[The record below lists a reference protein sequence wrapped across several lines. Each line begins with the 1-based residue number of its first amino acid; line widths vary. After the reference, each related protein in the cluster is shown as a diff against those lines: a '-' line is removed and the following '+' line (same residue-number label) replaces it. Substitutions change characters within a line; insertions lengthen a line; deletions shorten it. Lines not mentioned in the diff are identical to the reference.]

1 MTEDSQ
7 NTLSAIRTVA
17 HGQNEDLKMTE
28 DSQNPVPAIREK
40 RGVRIY
46 TTNPSVPTKDEISR
60 HRRTRFGDEH
70 RGLVIDGGTGE
81 ILGRGGAYMYEFEE
95 VDKERFVKL
104 FLDGVRKTVGLST
117 TGLMIFEL
125 IYNQV
130 RGNPNSDEIKMSF
143 MSAQDRLPK
152 LAERTYRRG
161 LRELL
166 DKEVIFRSPV
176 DGVFFV
182 NIRCMFNG
190 DRMAFVK
197 AYHLKGSGY
206 QPELQ
211 LEAAKEAT
219 E

>member
-1 MTEDSQ
+1 MAENSQ
-7 NTLSAIRTVA
+7 ETL
-17 HGQNEDLKMTE
+17 
-28 DSQNPVPAIREK
+28 PAIRQK
-40 RGVRIY
+40 RGVPIY
-46 TTNPSVPTKDEISR
+46 TTNPSIPARDTIG
-60 HRRTRFGDEH
+60 RTRRVQMGNER
-70 RGLVIDGGTGE
+70 RGMIIDGDTGE
-81 ILGRGGAYMYEFEE
+81 MLGRGSAVMYEFEE

-104 FLDGVRKTVGLST
+104 FLDGVRKTAGLST

-130 RGNPNSDEIKMSF
+130 RDNPNSDEIKMSF
-143 MSAQDRLPK
+143 MMAQDSRPN

-166 DKEVIFRSPV
+166 DKEVIFRTPV

-190 DRMAFVK
+190 DRLAFVK
-197 AYHLKGSGY
+197 AYYLKGSNY

-211 LEAAKEAT
+211 LETPKEEAAV
-219 E
+219 

>member
-1 MTEDSQ
+1 MAENSQ
-7 NTLSAIRTVA
+7 NVA
-17 HGQNEDLKMTE
+17 
-28 DSQNPVPAIREK
+28 PAIRQK
-40 RGVRIY
+40 RGVPIY
-46 TTNPSVPTKDEISR
+46 MTNPSVPAKDEISR
-60 HRRTRFGDEH
+60 TRRMQFGNEH
-70 RGLVIDGGTGE
+70 RGMVIDGGTGE
-81 ILGRGGAYMYEFEE
+81 ILGRGAAYMYEFEE

-104 FLDGVRKTVGLST
+104 FLDGVRKTAGLSS

-130 RGNPNSDEIKMSF
+130 RGNPNSDKIEMSL
-143 MSAQDRLPK
+143 MVAQDRLPN

-176 DGVFFV
+176 EGVFFV

-190 DRMAFVK
+190 DRLAFVK

-211 LEAAKEAT
+211 LERPKEEGAA
-219 E
+219 

>member
-1 MTEDSQ
+1 M
-7 NTLSAIRTVA
+7 
-17 HGQNEDLKMTE
+17 
-28 DSQNPVPAIREK
+28 
-40 RGVRIY
+40 
-46 TTNPSVPTKDEISR
+46 TNPSVPAKDEISR
-60 HRRTRFGDEH
+60 TRRMQFGNEH
-70 RGLVIDGGTGE
+70 RGMVIDGGTGE
-81 ILGRGGAYMYEFEE
+81 ILGRGAAYMYEFEE

-104 FLDGVRKTVGLST
+104 FLDGVRKTAGLSS

-130 RGNPNSDEIKMSF
+130 RGNPNSDKIEMSL
-143 MSAQDRLPK
+143 MVAQDRLPN

-176 DGVFFV
+176 EGVFFV

-190 DRMAFVK
+190 DRLAFVK

-206 QPELQ
+206 QSELQ
-211 LEAAKEAT
+211 LETPKGEQGTA
-219 E
+219 

>member
-1 MTEDSQ
+1 MAENSQ
-7 NTLSAIRTVA
+7 NQA
-17 HGQNEDLKMTE
+17 
-28 DSQNPVPAIREK
+28 PAIRQK
-40 RGVRIY
+40 RGVPIY
-46 TTNPSVPTKDEISR
+46 MTNPSVPAKDEISR
-60 HRRTRFGDEH
+60 ARRTQFGNEH
-70 RGLVIDGGTGE
+70 RGMVIDGGTGE

-104 FLDGVRKTVGLST
+104 FLDGVRKTAGLSS

-130 RGNPNSDEIKMSF
+130 RGNPNSDKIEMSF
-143 MSAQDRLPK
+143 MVAQDRLPN

-166 DKEVIFRSPV
+166 DKEVVFRSPFE
-176 DGVFFV
+176 GVFFV

-190 DRMAFVK
+190 DRLAFVK

-211 LEAAKEAT
+211 LESPREEGT
-219 E
+219 G

>member
-1 MTEDSQ
+1 MAENSQ
-7 NTLSAIRTVA
+7 NVLPMIR
-17 HGQNEDLKMTE
+17 Q
-28 DSQNPVPAIREK
+28 K
-40 RGVRIY
+40 RGVTIY
-46 TTNPSVPTKDEISR
+46 TSNPSVPSKDEISR
-60 HRRTRFGDEH
+60 TRRTQFGNE
-70 RGLVIDGGTGE
+70 RKGLVIDDGTGE

-104 FLDGVRKTVGLST
+104 FLDGVRKTAGLSS

-130 RGNPNSDEIKMSF
+130 RENPNSDEIKMSF
-143 MSAQDRLPK
+143 MVAQDLLPNI
-152 LAERTYRRG
+152 AERTYRLG
-161 LRELL
+161 VRELL

-190 DRMAFVK
+190 DRLAFVK

-206 QPELQ
+206 QPELR
-211 LEAAKEAT
+211 LEGPKEKAAEEVA

>member
-1 MTEDSQ
+1 MAENSQ
-7 NTLSAIRTVA
+7 ET
-17 HGQNEDLKMTE
+17 
-28 DSQNPVPAIREK
+28 VPAIRQK
-40 RGVRIY
+40 RGVPIY
-46 TTNPSVPTKDEISR
+46 TTNPSIPAKDAIG
-60 HRRTRFGDEH
+60 RTRRIQMGNER
-70 RGLVIDGGTGE
+70 RGLLIDGDSGE
-81 ILGRGGAYMYEFEE
+81 IMDRGSAVMYEFEE

-104 FLDGVRKTVGLST
+104 FLDGVRKTAGLST

-130 RGNPNSDEIKMSF
+130 RENPNSDEIKMSY
-143 MSAQDRLPK
+143 MVAQDSRPS

-197 AYHLKGSGY
+197 AYHLKGSGH
-206 QPELQ
+206 QAELQ
-211 LEAAKEAT
+211 LEGPKEETAA
-219 E
+219 

>member
-1 MTEDSQ
+1 MAENSQ
-7 NTLSAIRTVA
+7 I
-17 HGQNEDLKMTE
+17 E
-28 DSQNPVPAIREK
+28 VPAVRQK
-40 RGVRIY
+40 RGIPIY
-46 TTNPSVPTKDEISR
+46 TTNPSIPCKDEIGR
-60 HRRTRFGDEH
+60 MRRTRIGNE
-70 RGLVIDGGTGE
+70 RMGMLIDGDTNE
-81 ILGRGGAYMYEFEE
+81 IIMGRGSAVMYEFEE

-104 FLDGVRKTVGLST
+104 FLDGVRKTAGLSS

-125 IYNQV
+125 IYHQV
-130 RGNPNSDEIKMSF
+130 RENPNSDEIKMSF
-143 MSAQDRLPK
+143 MMAQDSRPN

-166 DKEVIFRSPV
+166 DKGVIFRSPV

-190 DRMAFVK
+190 DRLAFVK

-211 LEAAKEAT
+211 LEAPKAEGS

>member
-1 MTEDSQ
+1 MMAENSQ
-7 NTLSAIRTVA
+7 NVI
-17 HGQNEDLKMTE
+17 
-28 DSQNPVPAIREK
+28 PAIRQK
-40 RGVRIY
+40 RGVTIY
-46 TTNPSVPTKDEISR
+46 TSNPSVPSKDEISR
-60 HRRTRFGDEH
+60 TRRTQFGND
-70 RGLVIDGGTGE
+70 RKGLVIDDGTGE

-104 FLDGVRKTVGLST
+104 FLDGVRKTAGLSS

-130 RGNPNSDEIKMSF
+130 RENPNSDEIKMSF
-143 MSAQDRLPK
+143 MVAQDRLPK
-152 LAERTYRRG
+152 IAERTYRRG

-190 DRMAFVK
+190 DRLAFVK

-211 LEAAKEAT
+211 LEGPKEEVAQ
-219 E
+219 

>member
-1 MTEDSQ
+1 MAENSQ
-7 NTLSAIRTVA
+7 NEVPMIR
-17 HGQNEDLKMTE
+17 Q
-28 DSQNPVPAIREK
+28 K
-40 RGVRIY
+40 RGVPIY
-46 TTNPSVPTKDEISR
+46 MTNPSVPAKDEISR
-60 HRRTRFGDEH
+60 ARRTQFGNEH
-70 RGLVIDGGTGE
+70 RGMVIDGGTGE

-104 FLDGVRKTVGLST
+104 FLDGVRKTAGLST

-130 RGNPNSDEIKMSF
+130 RGNPNTDKIEMSY
-143 MSAQDRLPK
+143 MVAQDRLPK

-176 DGVFFV
+176 EGVFFV

-190 DRMAFVK
+190 DRLAFVK

-206 QPELQ
+206 QRELQ
-211 LEAAKEAT
+211 LEGPKEEVT

>member
-1 MTEDSQ
+1 MAENSQ
-7 NTLSAIRTVA
+7 NVI
-17 HGQNEDLKMTE
+17 
-28 DSQNPVPAIREK
+28 PAIRQK
-40 RGVRIY
+40 RGVTIY
-46 TTNPSVPTKDEISR
+46 TSNPSVPSKDEISR
-60 HRRTRFGDEH
+60 TRRTQFGND
-70 RGLVIDGGTGE
+70 RKGLVIDDGTGE

-104 FLDGVRKTVGLST
+104 FLDGVRKTAGLSS

-130 RGNPNSDEIKMSF
+130 RENPNSDEIKMSF
-143 MSAQDRLPK
+143 MVAQDRLPK
-152 LAERTYRRG
+152 IAERTYRRG

-190 DRMAFVK
+190 DRLAFVK

-211 LEAAKEAT
+211 LEGPKEEVAQ
-219 E
+219 

>member
-1 MTEDSQ
+1 MAENSQ
-7 NTLSAIRTVA
+7 NALPVIR
-17 HGQNEDLKMTE
+17 Q
-28 DSQNPVPAIREK
+28 K
-40 RGVRIY
+40 RGVPIY
-46 TTNPSVPTKDEISR
+46 TTNPSVPSKDEISR
-60 HRRTRFGDEH
+60 TRRTQFGNDR

-81 ILGRGGAYMYEFEE
+81 VLGRGGAYMYEFEE

-104 FLDGVRKTVGLST
+104 FLDGVRKTAGLSS
-117 TGLMIFEL
+117 TGLTIFEL

-130 RGNPNSDEIKMSF
+130 RENPNSDEIKMSY
-143 MSAQDRLPK
+143 MVAQSALPNI
-152 LAERTYRRG
+152 AERTYRRG

-190 DRMAFVK
+190 DRLAFVK
-197 AYHLKGSGY
+197 AYHLKGSTY

-211 LEAAKEAT
+211 LERPKEEEAG
-219 E
+219 

>member
-1 MTEDSQ
+1 MAENSQ
-7 NTLSAIRTVA
+7 NAA
-17 HGQNEDLKMTE
+17 
-28 DSQNPVPAIREK
+28 PAIRQK
-40 RGVRIY
+40 RGVPFY
-46 TTNPSVPTKDEISR
+46 MTNPSVPAKDEISR
-60 HRRTRFGDEH
+60 TRRMQFGNEH
-70 RGLVIDGGTGE
+70 RGMVIDGGTGE
-81 ILGRGGAYMYEFEE
+81 ILGRGAAYMYEFEE

-104 FLDGVRKTVGLST
+104 FLDGVRKTAGLSS

-130 RGNPNSDEIKMSF
+130 RGNPNSDKIEMSL
-143 MSAQDRLPK
+143 MVAQDRLPN

-176 DGVFFV
+176 EGVFFV

-190 DRMAFVK
+190 DRLAFVK

-206 QPELQ
+206 QSELQ
-211 LEAAKEAT
+211 LETPKGEQGTA
-219 E
+219 

>member
-1 MTEDSQ
+1 MAENSQ
-7 NTLSAIRTVA
+7 NEA
-17 HGQNEDLKMTE
+17 
-28 DSQNPVPAIREK
+28 PAIRQK
-40 RGVRIY
+40 RGVPIY
-46 TTNPSVPTKDEISR
+46 MTNPSVPAKDEISR
-60 HRRTRFGDEH
+60 SRRTQFGNEH
-70 RGLVIDGGTGE
+70 RGMVIDGGTGE
-81 ILGRGGAYMYEFEE
+81 ILGRGAAYMYEFEE

-104 FLDGVRKTVGLST
+104 FLDGVRKTAGLSS

-130 RGNPNSDEIKMSF
+130 RGNPNSDKIEMSY
-143 MSAQDRLPK
+143 MVAQDRLPD

-176 DGVFFV
+176 EGVFFV

-190 DRMAFVK
+190 DRLAFVK
-197 AYHLKGSGY
+197 AYHLKGSSY

-211 LEAAKEAT
+211 LEPRKVEEGAA
-219 E
+219 

>member
-1 MTEDSQ
+1 V
-7 NTLSAIRTVA
+7 LSTY
-17 HGQNEDLKMTE
+17 GQNNGLKMAE
-28 DSQNPVPAIREK
+28 NSQNPTPAIRQK
-40 RGVRIY
+40 RGVPIY
-46 TTNPSVPTKDEISR
+46 MTNPSVPAKDEISR
-60 HRRTRFGDEH
+60 ARRTQFGNEH

-104 FLDGVRKTVGLST
+104 FLDGVRKTAGLST

-130 RGNPNSDEIKMSF
+130 RGNPNSDKIEMSF
-143 MSAQDRLPK
+143 MVAQDRLPN

-176 DGVFFV
+176 EGVFFV

-190 DRMAFVK
+190 DRLAFVK

-211 LEAAKEAT
+211 LEPPKEEGTA
-219 E
+219 

>member
-1 MTEDSQ
+1 MAENSQ
-7 NTLSAIRTVA
+7 NQLPVIR
-17 HGQNEDLKMTE
+17 Q
-28 DSQNPVPAIREK
+28 K
-40 RGVRIY
+40 RGVPIY
-46 TTNPSVPTKDEISR
+46 STNPSVPAKDEISR
-60 HRRTRFGDEH
+60 TRRTQFGNEH
-70 RGLVIDGGTGE
+70 RGMVIDGGTGE

-104 FLDGVRKTVGLST
+104 FLDGVKKTAGLST

-130 RGNPNSDEIKMSF
+130 RENPNNDEIKMSF
-143 MSAQDRLPK
+143 MMAQDRLPN

-190 DRMAFVK
+190 DRLAFVK
-197 AYHLKGSGY
+197 AYHLKGAGY
-206 QPELQ
+206 QAELQ
-211 LEAAKEAT
+211 LEAREEGAA
-219 E
+219 

>member
-1 MTEDSQ
+1 MAENSQ
-7 NTLSAIRTVA
+7 N
-17 HGQNEDLKMTE
+17 Q
-28 DSQNPVPAIREK
+28 VPAIRQK
-40 RGVRIY
+40 RGVPIY
-46 TTNPSVPTKDEISR
+46 MTNPSVPAKDEISR
-60 HRRTRFGDEH
+60 ARRTHFGNEH

-81 ILGRGGAYMYEFEE
+81 VLGRGGAYMYEFEE

-104 FLDGVRKTVGLST
+104 FLDGIRKTAGLSS

-130 RGNPNSDEIKMSF
+130 RGNPNSDKIEMSF
-143 MSAQDRLPK
+143 MVVQGLLPN

-176 DGVFFV
+176 EGVFFV

-190 DRMAFVK
+190 DRLAFVK

-211 LEAAKEAT
+211 LEPPNEKGLA
-219 E
+219 

>member
-1 MTEDSQ
+1 MAE
-7 NTLSAIRTVA
+7 N
-17 HGQNEDLKMTE
+17 
-28 DSQNPVPAIREK
+28 SQNPLPVIRQK
-40 RGVRIY
+40 RGVTIY
-46 TTNPSVPTKDEISR
+46 TTNPSVPAKDEISR
-60 HRRTRFGDEH
+60 ARRTQFGNEH
-70 RGLVIDGGTGE
+70 RGLVIDGGSGE

-104 FLDGVRKTVGLST
+104 FLDGVRKTAGLST

-125 IYNQV
+125 IYHQV
-130 RGNPNSDEIKMSF
+130 RENPNNDEIKMSL
-143 MSAQDRLPK
+143 MVAQDRLPN

-176 DGVFFV
+176 EGVFFV

-190 DRMAFVK
+190 DRLAFVK

-211 LEAAKEAT
+211 LEAPKEEGTA
-219 E
+219 

>member
-1 MTEDSQ
+1 MAENSQ
-7 NTLSAIRTVA
+7 NQA
-17 HGQNEDLKMTE
+17 
-28 DSQNPVPAIREK
+28 PAIRQK
-40 RGVRIY
+40 RGVPIY
-46 TTNPSVPTKDEISR
+46 MTNPSVPAKDEISR
-60 HRRTRFGDEH
+60 ARRTQFGNEH

-104 FLDGVRKTVGLST
+104 FLDGVRKTAGLST

-130 RGNPNSDEIKMSF
+130 RGNPNSDKIEMSF
-143 MSAQDRLPK
+143 MVAQDLLPN

-166 DKEVIFRSPV
+166 DKEVVFRSPV
-176 DGVFFV
+176 EGVFFV

-190 DRMAFVK
+190 DRLAFVK
-197 AYHLKGSGY
+197 GY
-206 QPELQ
+206 QLKKPNALRDVPLLAAPETTDG
-211 LEAAKEAT
+211 ET
-219 E
+219 

>member
-1 MTEDSQ
+1 MAENSQ
-7 NTLSAIRTVA
+7 NTL
-17 HGQNEDLKMTE
+17 
-28 DSQNPVPAIREK
+28 PAVRQK
-40 RGVRIY
+40 RGVPIY
-46 TTNPSVPTKDEISR
+46 TSNPSVPTKDEISR
-60 HRRTRFGDEH
+60 LRRTHFGSEH
-70 RGLVIDGGTGE
+70 KGLVIDKGTGE
-81 ILGRGGAYMYEFEE
+81 VLGRGGAYMYEFEE

-125 IYNQV
+125 IYDQV
-130 RGNPNSDEIKMSF
+130 RENPNSDEIKMSL
-143 MSAQDRLPK
+143 MMAQDHLPN

-190 DRMAFVK
+190 DRLAFVK
-197 AYHLKGSGY
+197 AYHLKGSTH
-206 QPELQ
+206 QQELQ
-211 LEAAKEAT
+211 LEAPKE
-219 E
+219 EGSQ

>member
-1 MTEDSQ
+1 MAENSQ
-7 NTLSAIRTVA
+7 NVA
-17 HGQNEDLKMTE
+17 
-28 DSQNPVPAIREK
+28 PAIRQK
-40 RGVRIY
+40 RGVPIY
-46 TTNPSVPTKDEISR
+46 MTNPSVPPKDEISR
-60 HRRTRFGDEH
+60 TRRMQFGNEH
-70 RGLVIDGGTGE
+70 RGMVIDGGTGE
-81 ILGRGGAYMYEFEE
+81 ILGRGAAYMYEFEE

-104 FLDGVRKTVGLST
+104 FLDGVRKTAGLSS

-125 IYNQV
+125 IYHQV
-130 RGNPNSDEIKMSF
+130 RGNPNSDKIEMSL
-143 MSAQDRLPK
+143 MVAQDRLPN

-176 DGVFFV
+176 EGVFFV

-190 DRMAFVK
+190 DRLAFVK

-211 LEAAKEAT
+211 LERPKEEGAA
-219 E
+219 

>member
-1 MTEDSQ
+1 MAENSQ
-7 NTLSAIRTVA
+7 NAA
-17 HGQNEDLKMTE
+17 
-28 DSQNPVPAIREK
+28 PAIRQK
-40 RGVRIY
+40 RGVPIY
-46 TTNPSVPTKDEISR
+46 MTNPSVPAKDEISR
-60 HRRTRFGDEH
+60 TRRMQFGNEH
-70 RGLVIDGGTGE
+70 RGMVIDGGTWE
-81 ILGRGGAYMYEFEE
+81 ILGRGAAYMYEFEE

-104 FLDGVRKTVGLST
+104 FLDGVRKTAGLSS

-130 RGNPNSDEIKMSF
+130 RGNPNSDKIEMSL
-143 MSAQDRLPK
+143 MVAQDRLPN

-176 DGVFFV
+176 EGVFFV

-190 DRMAFVK
+190 DRLAFVK

-206 QPELQ
+206 QSELQ
-211 LEAAKEAT
+211 LETPKGEQGTA
-219 E
+219 

>member
-1 MTEDSQ
+1 VAENSQ
-7 NTLSAIRTVA
+7 NTQEVIR
-17 HGQNEDLKMTE
+17 Q
-28 DSQNPVPAIREK
+28 K

-46 TTNPSVPTKDEISR
+46 TSNPSIPEHGEISR
-60 HRRTRFGDEH
+60 PRRTKFGNDH
-70 RGLVIDGGTGE
+70 RGMVIDGGTGE

-104 FLDGVRKTVGLST
+104 FLDGVRKTAGLST
-117 TGLMIFEL
+117 TGLTIFEL

-130 RGNPNSDEIKMSF
+130 RGNPNSDKIEMSF
-143 MSAQDRLPK
+143 MLAKDRIPN
-152 LAERTYRRG
+152 LAERTYQRG

-190 DRMAFVK
+190 DRLAFVK

-206 QPELQ
+206 QPELR
-211 LEAAKEAT
+211 LEPPKEEGT